1 MDAVKPR
8 LIEGRGTPES
18 RWQAWFAQRRPAQ
31 VSMDDLLE
39 GRRRAVIVAPHP
51 DDEILGCAGLL
62 RRCAERGMP
71 CLIVSVTDGGASH
84 PDSALWPPQRLVRER
99 VQESTQA
106 LALLAPQAQVLRLG
120 LPDGRIAEHA
130 AQLLQ
135 RLEPLL
141 QPSDALLCTWREDGH
156 PDHEATG
163 QACATAA
170 RHAGCRLFELPIW
183 AWHWAEPG
191 DARVPWHRAA
201 AIALAPQEL
210 ALKRQALSCF
220 RSQLLPDPSTGRDAI
235 LPSWA
240 TQRLLRPF
248 EVVFL

>member
-8 LIEGRGTPES
+8 TIEGQGTPEA
-18 RWQAWFAQRRPAQ
+18 RWQAWFRHSPAPSTTVDALMAGLRRT
-31 VSMDDLLE
+31 
-39 GRRRAVIVAPHP
+39 VIVAPHP
-51 DDEILGCAGLL
+51 DDEMLGCTAVL
-62 RRCAERGMP
+62 RHCVLWRRP

-84 PDSALWPPQRLVRER
+84 PGSSQWPEHQLTQARI
-99 VQESTQA
+99 QESRQA
-106 LALLAPQAQVLRLG
+106 LSLLAPGAQVLRLG
-120 LPDGRIAEHA
+120 LPDGRIAQHSA
-130 AQLLQ
+130 RLQ
-135 RLEPLL
+135 AWLEQLL

-163 QACATAA
+163 QACALAA
-170 RHAGCRLFELPIW
+170 GRIGCRLVELPIW

-201 AIALAPQEL
+201 AIALPPDAL
-210 ALKRQALSCF
+210 ALKQQALACF
-220 RSQLLPDPSTGRDAI
+220 HSQLRPDPSTGQDAI
-235 LPSWA
+235 LPPWA